1 MSPHSRFSPGPRTRV
16 RRKDR
21 ALPLPEAAIAV
32 IDEALICHLAF
43 VLAPAGSSGRD
54 ADASSAPTLSDEPA
68 QCLPM
73 AHARIGETIYVHGAC
88 SNRMLRSLVGRPCS
102 LTFTLLDGLVFA
114 RSAFH
119 HSMNYRCAVA
129 VGAARLVEDET
140 EKRQALHAL
149 VEHTAP
155 GRAKE
160 CIEVTDAEAR
170 STLVLAIDV
179 QEAACKARQG
189 HPVDEAEHVAR
200 QEHFAG
206 TVPLKLTAQAV
217 VRDAQLERPLPIP
230 PSIRA
235 CQARHG
241 ARVPVELIRE
251 ETLYSSDASRLDW
264 AWVHECLSQ
273 HSYWAA
279 GVTLKDLT
287 VSLDNSIVF
296 GAYHD
301 ARQVAFAR
309 VLTDQSRIAYLADV
323 FVDARYRGRG
333 YGKGIV
339 DFALEHPCVAGCDR
353 VLLGTRD
360 AVELYTR
367 CGFAVASNTSMVRVR
382 M

>member
-1 MSPHSRFSPGPRTRV
+1 MTRAAPPV
-16 RRKDR
+16 
-21 ALPLPEAAIAV
+21 LIIEPEAA
-32 IDEALICHLAF
+32 
-43 VLAPAGSSGRD
+43 
-54 ADASSAPTLSDEPA
+54 ADAAAVEAVVLDAFGPGRFAKTAERLREGSVPIAGFV
-68 QCLPM
+68 
-73 AHARIGETIYVHGAC
+73 AREGGRLIGSVRLW
-88 SNRMLRSLVGRPCS
+88 S
-102 LTFTLLDGLVFA
+102 
-114 RSAFH
+114 
-119 HSMNYRCAVA
+119 VA
-129 VGAARLVEDET
+129 VGNRRAAFLGPIAVDAAFRETGVGARLVEDET

-206 TVPLKLTAQAV
+206 TVPLKLTARAV

-296 GAYHD
+296 GAYRD

-339 DFALEHPCVAGCDR
+339 DFALEHPCVASCDR